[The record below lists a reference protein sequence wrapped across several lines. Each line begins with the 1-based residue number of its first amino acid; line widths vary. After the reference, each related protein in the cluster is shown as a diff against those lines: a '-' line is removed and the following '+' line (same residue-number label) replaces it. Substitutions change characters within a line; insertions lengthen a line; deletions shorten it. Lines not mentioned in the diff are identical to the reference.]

1 MQNVIKSMAVIGL
14 LITSMMAYSSS
25 GKIKE
30 IQVIEFTANQIPG
43 LAPDELFP
51 IVVIRLK
58 ETDTQTHT
66 ECPTAEFYI
75 RDNKSIG
82 GKSIYASALTAQI
95 NDLNVRLDYSY
106 TTVYWG
112 AMELQQCVI
121 TGLAIETH

>member
-58 ETDTQTHT
+58 ETDTQTLT
-66 ECPTAEFYI
+66 ECPNAEFTI

-112 AMELQQCVI
+112 VMELQKCVI